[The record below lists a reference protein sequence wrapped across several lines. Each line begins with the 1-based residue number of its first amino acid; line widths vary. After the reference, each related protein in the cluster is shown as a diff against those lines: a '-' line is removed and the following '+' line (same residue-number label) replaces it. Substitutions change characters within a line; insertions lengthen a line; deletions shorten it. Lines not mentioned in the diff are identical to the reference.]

1 MKAQIQG
8 DAVRVVSA
16 SKDDLQGV
24 MTVLRAAELDFPLD
38 FQNYR

>member
-1 MKAQIQG
+1 M
-8 DAVRVVSA
+8 DRV

-24 MTVLRAAELDFPLD
+24 MAALRAEELDFPLD

>member
-1 MKAQIQG
+1 
-8 DAVRVVSA
+8 VSST

-24 MTVLRAAELDFPLD
+24 MAALRAADFEFPLD